1 LACEKLSKKVG
12 IVARTD
18 RKEAIS
24 VAAQIAGRFES
35 EKFNVLME
43 HNLAELL
50 NRHSSSTPLEEMR
63 ADLIVTIGG
72 DGTILRTCLRIPKPE
87 PPILAVDMGVR
98 GFLTEVTPENSLE
111 AIEKYLKGNYTIEH
125 CSKIASFIGDERL
138 PDALNEVFVTSR
150 HLAKLLHMRIK
161 KDGIT
166 VMDCRAD
173 GVIIA
178 SQVGS
183 TGYAFSAGGPILDP
197 DLDAFVLT
205 PVCPITFTRPIVFS
219 SSSEVILELLKP
231 KTAVVV
237 IDGDYQRE
245 ISKETPRITIKKSEY
260 VSSFI
265 RFEGSFYNR
274 LKARLLFSREES

>member
-1 LACEKLSKKVG
+1 
-12 IVARTD
+12 
-18 RKEAIS
+18 
-24 VAAQIAGRFES
+24 
-35 EKFNVLME
+35 
-43 HNLAELL
+43 
-50 NRHSSSTPLEEMR
+50 
-63 ADLIVTIGG
+63 
-72 DGTILRTCLRIPKPE
+72 
-87 PPILAVDMGVR
+87 
-98 GFLTEVTPENSLE
+98 
-111 AIEKYLKGNYTIEH
+111 
-125 CSKIASFIGDERL
+125 
-138 PDALNEVFVTSR
+138 
-150 HLAKLLHMRIK
+150 MRIK
-161 KDGIT
+161 KDGVT

-205 PVCPITFTRPIVFS
+205 PVCPIAFARPIVFS

-231 KTAVVV
+231 KTAMVV

-245 ISKETPRITIKKSEY
+245 ISKETPLITIKKSEY

-265 RFEGSFYNR
+265 RFEGSFYHR

>member
-1 LACEKLSKKVG
+1 MACEKLSKKVG

>member
-1 LACEKLSKKVG
+1 
-12 IVARTD
+12 
-18 RKEAIS
+18 
-24 VAAQIAGRFES
+24 
-35 EKFNVLME
+35 
-43 HNLAELL
+43 
-50 NRHSSSTPLEEMR
+50 
-63 ADLIVTIGG
+63 
-72 DGTILRTCLRIPKPE
+72 
-87 PPILAVDMGVR
+87 MGVR
-98 GFLTEVTPENSLE
+98 GFLTEVTPEKSLE

>member
-1 LACEKLSKKVG
+1 LSKKVG

-150 HLAKLLHMRIK
+150 HLAKLLHIRIK